1 MKKGISLFILVLLI
15 IIASLGTMAPTTYPT
30 PTPTPTPTPPPV
42 THECSPG
49 FWKNHLD
56 AWPTSLQNAEWED
69 TGMTWL
75 EALQG
80 GKNTRFTR
88 HAVAAE
94 LNSMFPSTVCD

>member
-1 MKKGISLFILVLLI
+1 MKKSIGLFILIFVILL
-15 IIASLGTMAPTTYPT
+15 ASLGTMAPTVPPDPT
-30 PTPTPTPTPPPV
+30 PTPTPEPPPDPIY
-42 THECSPG
+42 CSPG

-56 AWPTSLQNAEWED
+56 AWPASLQNAEWED